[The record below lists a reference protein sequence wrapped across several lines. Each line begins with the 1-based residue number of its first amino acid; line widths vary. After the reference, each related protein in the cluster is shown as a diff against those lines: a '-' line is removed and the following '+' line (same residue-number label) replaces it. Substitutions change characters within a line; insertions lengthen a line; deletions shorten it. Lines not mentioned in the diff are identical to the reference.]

1 MEFFMNIKTVFVAL
15 LLLNFVTACSE
26 VNPHPMD
33 MTQLVQN
40 AKTHEDH
47 EALAKHY
54 DDAAQEAQAKLVEH
68 EKLLEKYQT
77 GSYGRQAQPLKNH
90 CEFLVR
96 TYKQAVESNKAMADV
111 HRKMATE
118 AK

>member
-1 MEFFMNIKTVFVAL
+1 MNIKTMFIAL

-33 MTQLVQN
+33 MTQMVQN

-47 EALAKHY
+47 EALAQHY
-54 DDAAQEAQAKLVEH
+54 EDTAKEMQVKLVEH
-68 EKLLEKYQT
+68 EKLLEKYQA
-77 GSYGRQAQPLKNH
+77 GSYGRQAQSLKNH

-96 TYKQAVESNKAMADV
+96 TYRQAVESNKAMADA
-111 HRKMATE
+111 HRKMAIE